1 MRQRAFGRSRTVF
14 EVRKF
19 FGVARILLALI
30 LITALIGDYDYVLG
44 FATFVT
50 SNFFS
55 YFTVQSA
62 IAAVV
67 LFILAAVIAFRR
79 AVDPPWLDIARVLV
93 TSYMLVSGL
102 VFLTIVIQSSTRD
115 YTIEVPWSSQL
126 LHFWIPVLAVLDWLL
141 DFGKARLGWKPLA
154 WVVVYPVLWGAFT
167 LVRGAW
173 VGWYPYFFLDP
184 VQVGGPLETV
194 LYCTLALALMT
205 GVAAGLIALTRLRWM
220 PKWMKR
226 EGLRDDAT
234 EPQAPREPQAA
245 RTARGSPAQPPG
257 SRHR

>member
-1 MRQRAFGRSRTVF
+1 MRQRTFGLSRTVF
-14 EVRKF
+14 EVRKI

-62 IAAVV
+62 IAGVV
-67 LFILAAVIAFRR
+67 LFILAAGIAFRR
-79 AVDPPWLDIARVLV
+79 AVDPAWLDIARVLV

-115 YTIEVPWSSQL
+115 YTIDVPWSSQL
-126 LHFWIPVLAVLDWLL
+126 LHFWIPALAVLDWLL

-154 WVVVYPVLWGAFT
+154 WIVVYPVLGGTFT

-173 VGWYPYFFLDP
+173 VGWYRYFFLDP
-184 VQVGGPLETV
+184 FQVAGPIETV
-194 LYCTLALALMT
+194 LYCALALALMT
-205 GVAAGLIALTRLRWM
+205 GVAAGLIAQTRVRWM
-220 PKWMKR
+220 PRWIRRTWPGNGVR
-226 EGLRDDAT
+226 EPR
-234 EPQAPREPQAA
+234 APRAP
-245 RTARGSPAQPPG
+245 RTARGSAAQP
-257 SRHR
+257 S

>member
-1 MRQRAFGRSRTVF
+1 MRQRAFGLSRTVF
-14 EVRKF
+14 EVRKVV
-19 FGVARILLALI
+19 GVARILLALI

-67 LFILAAVIAFRR
+67 LFILAAGIALRR
-79 AVDPPWLDIARVLV
+79 AEDPPWLDIARVLV
-93 TSYMLVSGL
+93 TSYMLVSGV

-115 YTIEVPWSSQL
+115 YTIDVPWSSQL
-126 LHFWIPVLAVLDWLL
+126 LHFWIPMLAVLDWLL

-184 VQVGGPLETV
+184 VQVAGPIETV
-194 LYCTLALALMT
+194 LYCALALALMT
-205 GVAAGLIALTRLRWM
+205 GVAAGLIALTRVRWM
-220 PKWMKR
+220 PKWMR
-226 EGLRDDAT
+226 LVGQGEGA
-234 EPQAPREPQAA
+234 REPLEEPRATQ
-245 RTARGSPAQPPG
+245 TARGSAAQPLG
-257 SRHR
+257 SRRR

>member
-1 MRQRAFGRSRTVF
+1 MRQRAFGLSRTVF
-14 EVRKF
+14 EVRKI
-19 FGVARILLALI
+19 FGVALILLALI

-67 LFILAAVIAFRR
+67 LFILAAGIAFRR

-115 YTIEVPWSSQL
+115 YTIDVPWSSQL

-154 WVVVYPVLWGAFT
+154 WIVVYPVIWGIFT

-184 VQVGGPLETV
+184 FQVAGPMETV
-194 LYCTLALALMT
+194 LYCALALALMA
-205 GVAAGLIALTRLRWM
+205 GVAAGLIAVTRLRWM
-220 PKWMKR
+220 PRWMR
-226 EGLRDDAT
+226 RPAQDEGAT
-234 EPQAPREPQAA
+234 EPRARRAA
-245 RTARGSPAQPPG
+245 RTARGSAAQP
-257 SRHR
+257 S

>member
-1 MRQRAFGRSRTVF
+1 MRQRAFGLSRTVF
-14 EVRKF
+14 EVRKVV
-19 FGVARILLALI
+19 GVARILLALI

-67 LFILAAVIAFRR
+67 LFILAAGIALRR

-93 TSYMLVSGL
+93 TSYMVVSGM

-115 YTIEVPWSSQL
+115 YTIDVPWSSQL
-126 LHFWIPVLAVLDWLL
+126 LHFWIPMLAVLDWLL

-184 VQVGGPLETV
+184 FQVGGPIETV
-194 LYCTLALALMT
+194 AYCALALALMT

-220 PKWMKR
+220 PIWMRPPGPAEGAR
-226 EGLRDDAT
+226 ESG
-234 EPQAPREPQAA
+234 EPPAV
-245 RTARGSPAQPPG
+245 RTARGSAAQP
-257 SRHR
+257 S

>member
-1 MRQRAFGRSRTVF
+1 MRQRAFGLSRTVF
-14 EVRKF
+14 EVRTVV
-19 FGVARILLALI
+19 GVARILLALI

-67 LFILAAVIAFRR
+67 VFILAAGIALRR
-79 AVDPPWLDIARVLV
+79 TVDPPWLDIARVLV
-93 TSYMLVSGL
+93 TSYMLVSGM

-115 YTIEVPWSSQL
+115 YTIDVPWSSQL
-126 LHFWIPVLAVLDWLL
+126 LHFWIPMLAVLDWLL
-141 DFGKARLGWKPLA
+141 DFGKARLSWKPLA

-184 VQVGGPLETV
+184 IQVGGPIETV
-194 LYCTLALALMT
+194 AYCALALALMT

-220 PKWMKR
+220 PKWMR
-226 EGLRDDAT
+226 QTEPDDGAT
-234 EPQAPREPQAA
+234 ESRAPRAR
-245 RTARGSPAQPPG
+245 RTARGSAAQP
-257 SRHR
+257 S